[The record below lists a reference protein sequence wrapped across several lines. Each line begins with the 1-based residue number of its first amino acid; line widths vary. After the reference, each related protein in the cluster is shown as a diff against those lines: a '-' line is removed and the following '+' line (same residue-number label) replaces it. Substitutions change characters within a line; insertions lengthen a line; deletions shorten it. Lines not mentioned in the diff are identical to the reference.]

1 MTPREALAKYGAV
14 YQLGHCATGSD
25 LCVHLRPDCPA
36 VTVEREARAIDHP
49 RRLPLRCAL
58 CAACDPDHEV
68 RMSPEYDDVPAIED
82 HDARPAW
89 APAEVSDD

>member
-1 MTPREALAKYGAV
+1 MTPREALAEYGTV
-14 YQLGHCATGSD
+14 YQLGSVASGSD
-25 LCVHLRPDCPA
+25 LSVHLRPDCPA
-36 VTVEREARAIDHP
+36 VTVEREADRIDHP
-49 RRLPLRCAL
+49 RQLPLRCSL

-82 HDARPAW
+82 HDARAPW

>member
-1 MTPREALAKYGAV
+1 MTPREALAQFGAV
-14 YQLGHCATGSD
+14 YQLGHCVTGSD

-49 RRLPLRCAL
+49 RRLPLQCSL

-68 RMSPEYDDVPAIED
+68 RMSPDYDAPAIED
-82 HDARPAW
+82 ADDRPPW
-89 APAEVSDD
+89 APSPEVADD